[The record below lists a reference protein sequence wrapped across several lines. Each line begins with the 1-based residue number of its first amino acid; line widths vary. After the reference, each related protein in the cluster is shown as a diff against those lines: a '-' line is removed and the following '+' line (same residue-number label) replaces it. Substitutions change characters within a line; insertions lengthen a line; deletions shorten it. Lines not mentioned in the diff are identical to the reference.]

1 MPSSAPAATSC
12 RPLRAASR
20 TLIVLALLLSLISP
34 LRLAAQE
41 PPDLDSIRDAE
52 AVRGFSV
59 MVDPAARQLQGS
71 GWFRHEGGDTVE
83 LNLADGL
90 RPRAAFD
97 AAGNRL
103 AVSRA
108 DDRGQWRISGLG
120 EADWLR
126 IDWRGELGGFRGAGR
141 GGMGGR
147 PLANEDGA
155 YLPGSSRWFPGLDGQ
170 AGASLVDVRVR
181 EPYVAVVA
189 GQLLEE
195 HVGETD
201 YRARFITEG
210 AHRAPSLFVGPWE
223 IQEKDHEGL
232 QLRTY
237 LEPEQRELGRQYMAL
252 SAQYIDEFSAAIGD
266 YPFSGF
272 AIVSAPIGVGLGYP
286 GLTYVGRTVLPL
298 PFFPVQS
305 LAHEILHNWWGNGV
319 LLAEGSGN
327 WSEGLTTYM
336 ADHTMADRHRENGG
350 REMRRDWLRD
360 YAAIPEARDMALAD
374 FRSRD
379 GDPSLI
385 IGYSKSA
392 YLFHMLRHKVGEEVF
407 ARGLRQFWQAHR
419 FAHADWS
426 DLISAFEHAAGQDLQ
441 PFFAQWLERTGAPS
455 LDIGNVMASAGENG
469 EYALLVG
476 LRQSDPPF
484 ALNVPVE
491 VLLENGERH
500 RFQAHVD
507 DLEQD
512 IVLIV
517 PGRPE
522 KVTIDPDSDL
532 FRRLSSSEA
541 PPILRDLTLVEQPVV
556 SIAAGGDEEVE
567 AMSTRLARRLFRG
580 QGRVEN
586 GEVALAG
593 EQPFAVIGSTREVA
607 RLLQGLGLD
616 SQPPGMA
623 GRGTANVWTLRTAEG
638 LAVLAI
644 SADNADAM
652 RPLLRSLPRQVR
664 QSWLVYSGGVAIGRG
679 VWPAESE
686 PLQRRISL
694 DE

>member
-1 MPSSAPAATSC
+1 MLSSTTITASW
-12 RPLRAASR
+12 RSVRAFGRVASA
-20 TLIVLALLLSLISP
+20 LGFLVLAVSP
-34 LRLAAQE
+34 LRLAAEE

-59 MVDPAARQLQGS
+59 TVYPAARQLQGS

-83 LNLADGL
+83 LSLAEGL

-108 DDRGQWRISGLG
+108 GERGQWQISGLG
-120 EADWLR
+120 ETDWLR

-170 AGASLVDVRVR
+170 AGASLLDVTVR

-223 IQEKDHEGL
+223 IQEKDHDGL
-232 QLRTY
+232 KLRTY
-237 LEPEQRELGRQYMAL
+237 LEPEQRDLGRRYMVL

-360 YAAIPEARDMALAD
+360 YAAMPRTRDMALAD

-392 YLFHMLRHKVGEEVF
+392 YLFHMLRQKIGDEMF
-407 ARGLRQFWQAHR
+407 AQGLRQFWQTHR

-426 DLISAFEHAAGQDLQ
+426 DLIAAFEHAAEQDLQ
-441 PFFAQWLERTGAPS
+441 PFVAQWLERAGAPA
-455 LDIGNVMASAGENG
+455 LEIANVRASAGDNG

-491 VLLENGERH
+491 VVLESGERH
-500 RFQAHVD
+500 RFQVHVD

-512 IVLIV
+512 VVLSV
-517 PGRPE
+517 PGRPGT
-522 KVTIDPDSDL
+522 VTIDPDSDL

-541 PPILRDLTLVEQPVV
+541 PPILRDLTLVEQPAV
-556 SIAAGGDEEVE
+556 SIAAGGDDEVE

-580 QGRVEN
+580 RGRAEN
-586 GEVALAG
+586 GEISLSG
-593 EQPFAVIGSTREVA
+593 DEPFAVIGSTSEVA
-607 RLLQGLGLD
+607 RVLRDLGLD
-616 SQPPGMA
+616 PHPPSIA
-623 GRGTANVWTLRTAEG
+623 GRGTANVWTLRTGEG
-638 LAVLAI
+638 QPVLAI

-652 RPLLRSLPRQVR
+652 QPLLRSLPRQVR
-664 QSWLVYSGGVAIGRG
+664 QSWLVYSGDVAIGRG
-679 VWPAESE
+679 VWPVESE
-686 PLQRRISL
+686 PLRRQIQL